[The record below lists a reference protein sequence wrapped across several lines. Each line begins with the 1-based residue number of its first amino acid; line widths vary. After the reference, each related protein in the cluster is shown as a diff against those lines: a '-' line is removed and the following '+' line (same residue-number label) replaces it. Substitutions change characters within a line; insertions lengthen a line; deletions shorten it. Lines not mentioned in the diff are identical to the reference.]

1 MGRLRTEEVRRL
13 LRYLS
18 ERVEDSKRLAEIEDA
33 LRDEDAEE
41 FLREP
46 DLLTYFPEQTVEI
59 AAAGANRQLRIISH
73 ARLRM
78 VQRDI
83 SQTSV
88 EELFRRFV
96 EFYSTSEQVIISGPY
111 TILGQTRGKLITLR
125 ADVDLAL
132 DEGGDAHAVTV
143 LVGRGDESDTIA
155 VGPV

>member
-1 MGRLRTEEVRRL
+1 MGRLRTDEGRRL

-18 ERVEDSKRLAEIEDA
+18 ERVEGPERLAEIEDA

-59 AAAGANRQLRIISH
+59 AAAGAKWQLRIIPH
-73 ARLRM
+73 ALLRM
-78 VQRDI
+78 VQRGI
-83 SQTSV
+83 SQTGV
-88 EELFRRFV
+88 AELFGRFV
-96 EFYSTSEQVIISGPY
+96 ESYSTSEQVVVTGPY
-111 TILGQTRGKLITLR
+111 TIFGRTHGKLITLR

-132 DEGGDAHAVTV
+132 DESGEAHAVTV
-143 LVGRGDESDTIA
+143 LVGRGDESETIA